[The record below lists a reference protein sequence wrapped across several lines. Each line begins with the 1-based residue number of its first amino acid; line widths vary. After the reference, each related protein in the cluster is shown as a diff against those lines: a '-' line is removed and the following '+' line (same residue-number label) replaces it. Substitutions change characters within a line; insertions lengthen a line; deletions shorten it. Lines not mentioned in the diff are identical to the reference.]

1 MRIPHDR
8 TFSKVK
14 LFFWV
19 KFAFLFI
26 FNWLFENES
35 LTGRGDKLGHA
46 LEDRRSTFVIGLM
59 KDLLTECEV
68 RTETY
73 LLEVFVQTE
82 QRKSE
87 VCAKIKKRTK
97 KGAEVRVY
105 TTSSLPRSVSY
116 FFEFSINMLFLYTYG
131 SDEVSTNVPVLFIL
145 RIFFSID
152 S

>member
-87 VCAKIKKRTK
+87 VCAKIKKELK
-97 KGAEVRVY
+97 RVQKCVF
-105 TTSSLPRSVSY
+105 TLPRH
-116 FFEFSINMLFLYTYG
+116 FL
-131 SDEVSTNVPVLFIL
+131 VLFHTFSSSVLICCSFIHMARMRSAL
-145 RIFFSID
+145 TFQYFLFFGFFSV
-152 S
+152 